1 VAKLGKAKREKRI
14 KIETY
19 AQLKREADKVCSDYV
34 RQRDNW
40 TCITCGH
47 VGTIKDIQSGHY
59 IERNKIGTRFDE
71 KNNNAQCVDCNVWKK
86 GNLRIYATKLE
97 AKYGQGILQELEEK
111 AATGKGKVPRAFL
124 IEVIIYYTEKL
135 QQLKNN

>member
-1 VAKLGKAKREKRI
+1 MAKLAKREKRI

-19 AQLKREADKVCSDYV
+19 AQLKRKADKVCSDYV
-34 RQRDNW
+34 RERDNW

-47 VGTIKDIQSGHY
+47 VGNKLDTDCGHY
-59 IERNKIGTRFDE
+59 IERDKMGTRFDE
-71 KNNNAQCVDCNVWKK
+71 KNCNAQCKNCNIWKK
-86 GNLRIYATKLE
+86 GNLRIYATRLE
-97 AKYGQGILQELEEK
+97 AKYGQGILQELEDK

-124 IEVIIYYTEKL
+124 IEVISYYTEKL